1 MESRLTPFLVEAKR
15 HTYAAGSGARVE
27 CALLGGI
34 QLEYRSGD
42 WFYRDVYF
50 GEEFFAGQELVY
62 YRNRPWW
69 TMVYSGGVKLE
80 EPPAEKLYAFL
91 QKALLQV
98 NPESPFRGPES
109 FIDGDYRYACA
120 VRGDIEWFEGMEV
133 IFHRE
138 RIAYQ
143 LTFSGGMIN

>member
-1 MESRLTPFLVEAKR
+1 MESRLPSFLVEAKR
-15 HTYAAGSGARVE
+15 STYAAGSAARVE
-27 CALLGGI
+27 CALPGGI

-42 WFYRDVYF
+42 WFYRDIYF
-50 GEEFFAGQELVY
+50 GEDFLAGQELVY

-69 TMVYSGGVKLE
+69 TMVYSGGIKLE
-80 EPPAEKLYAFL
+80 QPPAEKIYAFL
-91 QKALLQV
+91 QSALLQV
-98 NPESPFRGPES
+98 TTDAPFRGPEL
-109 FIDGDYRYACA
+109 FVEGDYRYACA
-120 VRGDIEWFEGMEV
+120 SRGSVEWVEGMEV